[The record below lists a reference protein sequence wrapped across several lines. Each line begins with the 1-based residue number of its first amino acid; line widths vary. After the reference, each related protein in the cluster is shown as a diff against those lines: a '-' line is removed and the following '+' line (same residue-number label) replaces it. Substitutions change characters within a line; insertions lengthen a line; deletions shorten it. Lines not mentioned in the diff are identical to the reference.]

1 MHIDNEWMPEDVFSF
16 EKSQRDVAME
26 MARQDEIEHLSD
38 DFYPELFG
46 SKKHI

>member
-1 MHIDNEWMPEDVFSF
+1 
-16 EKSQRDVAME
+16 ME

-46 SKKHI
+46 SKNTYDDEEGESYNNEIS